1 MAKIRVLVVDDEPR
15 YVLAVRANLEASG
28 YEVISAHDGQAAVE
42 LAASEEPDL
51 VILDVRMPVLD
62 GCEACRRIR
71 EFSSVPILMLTA
83 LAEDTD
89 KVRGL
94 DAGADDYVTKPFSA
108 QELLARIRSIMR
120 RVELSA
126 QMKEDAD
133 RFEAQELMIDFG
145 RQRVFLAGEELK
157 LTPIEYGLL
166 CELARQPGRFETSMP
181 GVFAVGDVR
190 YGSVKRVA
198 SAVGEGSVAIQF
210 VHEYLKA
217 PAAIGDASTQATP
230 S

>member
-166 CELARQPGRFETSMP
+166 CELARQPGRVLVP
-181 GVFAVGDVR
+181 
-190 YGSVKRVA
+190 
-198 SAVGEGSVAIQF
+198 
-210 VHEYLKA
+210 EYLLEQVWGTGYESDNQVLWQAVHRLRRKVETD
-217 PAAIGDASTQATP
+217 PNNPRYIETRPGIGYVFIG
-230 S
+230 